1 MPAIAHR
8 IRTAQDS
15 TSITLILVTA
25 PPPTMSTFT
34 TTTNHLSHQGYAPQ
48 PLIDLALLSSLMVK
62 RGREKEEKEMR
73 EGQGKV

>member
-1 MPAIAHR
+1 
-8 IRTAQDS
+8 
-15 TSITLILVTA
+15 
-25 PPPTMSTFT
+25 MSTFT